1 MILYFAILVL
11 IFIIVL
17 KENFLYKD
25 SGGFKIP
32 RRSKK
37 EDNTKILEEK
47 KEDLPS
53 NVYSRLLEI
62 VDLESEQKYFNFV
75 INLPFKK
82 SKHEIDDIEK
92 IKKKLND
99 NFYGLDDLKKEVE
112 NFLVRKKFGLENKN
126 LLFYGCPGNGKTTFA
141 KAFAKSIGRELVR
154 ISLGGSGG
162 EKIIRGSNKVY
173 LGSGPGRIMQ
183 GIKDC
188 GYNNPVV
195 LLDEIDKVSFS
206 RNIEEGDL
214 QNALLELLDSKQNN
228 DFNDHYLDFG
238 FDLSNV
244 LFIATANNVENIN
257 PALKDRFSSFYVRN
271 YSAEELNEMF
281 NNIIGPN
288 LIKKINNK
296 NIKNIKLKFQKNFF
310 QDEINQY
317 TKYSYK
323 YSSKQTCYH
332 FTVRKLKDIANDVL
346 TEFIK
351 NNIVNKTTN
360 TTIDFDFKKNFLEKY
375 PLEEKLNIKP

>member
-1 MILYFAILVL
+1 MIPQDVNYIGDDAF
-11 IFIIVL
+11 
-17 KENFLYKD
+17 Y
-25 SGGFKIP
+25 SSIP
-32 RRSKK
+32 HEYLSSS
-37 EDNTKILEEK
+37 EEK

-360 TTIDFDFKKNFLEKY
+360 TTIDFDFKKNFLSKFILLKKINY
-375 PLEEKLNIKP
+375 RKLEIKI